1 MNVTVEV
8 INKPMLQGMES
19 LPVPKYETANSGG
32 LDARADI
39 VADIVIA
46 PMQRALVPTGLKVA
60 VPPGYTLDVDS
71 RSGLA
76 FKNGVFVLN
85 APGIVDADY
94 RGEIGVILMNLGDQP
109 FTVKRGDRICQLLLR
124 AVHRV
129 EWKLV
134 DELSATGRGE
144 GGFGHTGVK

>member
-1 MNVTVEV
+1 MEIHVEV
-8 INKPMLQGMES
+8 LKRPDLPGIETLS
-19 LPVPKYETANSGG
+19 LPKYETENSGG
-32 LDARADI
+32 IDARADI
-39 VADIVIA
+39 TADIVI
-46 PMQRALVPTGLKVA
+46 PSYNRKLIPTGLRVA

-76 FKNGVFVLN
+76 LKSGVFVLN

-94 RGEIGVILMNLGDQP
+94 RGEIGVILMNLGEA
-109 FTVKRGDRICQLLLR
+109 FTIKRGDRICQLLLR

-129 EWKLV
+129 VWKEV
-134 DELSATGRGE
+134 DALSETGRGE